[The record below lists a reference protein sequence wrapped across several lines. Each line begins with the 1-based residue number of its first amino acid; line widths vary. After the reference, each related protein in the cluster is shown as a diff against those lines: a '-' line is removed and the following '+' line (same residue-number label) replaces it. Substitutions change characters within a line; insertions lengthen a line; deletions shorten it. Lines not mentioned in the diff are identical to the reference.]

1 MSQDH
6 KKTNAVT
13 LDDAFKAFKHWR
25 SHKAEYPSIG
35 IPNDLW
41 VTIFD
46 LEDEG
51 YSSTELKRLFALSSS
66 QYNIKKKEFCE
77 PVTPLPSISDDK
89 PNTAANKTV
98 ELMSF
103 CEVAAPPAREESIP
117 FLTEKIKAT
126 QQSLSRLKSTDNNP
140 KHYLDTTTIIVECIR
155 PDGHRLKIH
164 TTNQSLNIVMATFY
178 QQGVAPE

>member
-6 KKTNAVT
+6 KKADPVT

-25 SHKAEYPSIG
+25 SNKAAYPSTG
-35 IPNDLW
+35 IPNHLW
-41 VTIFD
+41 GTIFQ

-66 QYNIKKKEFCE
+66 QYNIKKKEFCQR
-77 PVTPLPSISDDK
+77 PTASSSVSSDK
-89 PNTAANKTV
+89 PNVAIKKTE
-98 ELMSF
+98 ELVSF
-103 CEVAAPPAREESIP
+103 CEAAVPPVVMEP
-117 FLTEKIKAT
+117 FLTEKIKST
-126 QQSLSRLKSTDNNP
+126 QQTLSKLKSTDNNSS
-140 KHYLDTTTIIVECIR
+140 HYLDTTTIIVECIR

-178 QQGVAPE
+178 QQGVLSS